1 MDFRRFFFFLFL
13 LIFLA
18 LFVYTMVWFLRVSI
32 RSIKA
37 DMAKNHLII
46 GKKKILLGDSQ
57 GAIEEFTKAIQSNPN
72 FPTAYFSR
80 ATVKAALGDKHGA
93 IFDYTDAIRLNRTFI
108 NGCKALEKHNSH
120 IGNRQAAL
128 ANRDTAN
135 QINSDLAGAY
145 FNRGLLNHEIGDKS
159 AGLEDL
165 QRTVEILKAQGEN
178 DFLQDVLKYIDD
190 LS

>member
-1 MDFRRFFFFLFL
+1 
-13 LIFLA
+13 
-18 LFVYTMVWFLRVSI
+18 MVWFLRGSNKRI
-32 RSIKA
+32 RSLKA

-46 GKKKILLGDSQ
+46 GKEKCELGDPH
-57 GAIEEFTKAIQSNPN
+57 GAIEEFTKAIQSNSN
-72 FPTAYFSR
+72 FPAAYFSR

-108 NGCKALEKHNSH
+108 DGCNALEKHNND
-120 IGNRQAAL
+120 IGNRQDAL

-165 QRTVEILKAQGEN
+165 QRTVAILKAQGEN
-178 DFLQDVLKYIDD
+178 DLLQNVLKYIDD